1 MLPAAYFAPNTGQH
15 VVPQIAMISPVV
27 LEPQSRNAENLGS
40 PISQM
45 KRENKRNIGCHPCE
59 LPIFWW

>member
-1 MLPAAYFAPNTGQH
+1 MLPAAFFAPNTGQH

-27 LEPQSRNAENLGS
+27 LEPQGRNAENLGS

-45 KRENKRNIGCHPCE
+45 KREK
-59 LPIFWW
+59 